1 LNESQAAG
9 KLVTRE
15 AGSMGKKLLL
25 LQHGIY
31 YELVKGPSAPV
42 FTGSQGGY
50 VHVLLPR
57 LDPKDRISFKD
68 WLCLGQ
74 WELER
79 RGQIKNG
86 QDHWNK
92 TFEELREASEKILKD
107 WENQRLK

>member
-1 LNESQAAG
+1 M
-9 KLVTRE
+9 VTRE
-15 AGSMGKKLLL
+15 AGIMGKKLSL
-25 LQHGIY
+25 LQDSIY
-31 YELVKGPSAPV
+31 YELIKGPSAPV
-42 FTGSQGGY
+42 FAGSQCGY

-57 LDPKDRISFKD
+57 LDLRDRISFKD

-92 TFEELREASEKILKD
+92 TFEELREASERILID